1 MTLTSTRLAC
11 VVDFSPSGTVALAQ
25 ALVLAERRRAPLD
38 VLHIPGSRREDPRVA
53 VDLHTRLVALVADAN
68 AARVPTSV
76 FVLYGRA
83 VSAVAEH
90 VEARPAD
97 LLVVG
102 PAPRGT
108 IFRSRGRFAAA
119 VARRAGCPVIT
130 LPKGTSVDDVR
141 AQFRRIVC
149 AVDGSLAA
157 AGALQMA
164 VHLAQQSGGH
174 LTVLHVVDGFPQ
186 ETVYSAASV
195 PHLLQEFDRRGRAIV
210 RRLRELVPP
219 DALHWCEVDS
229 RLVPGVAHRTIASVA
244 TAQSADL
251 VVVGRPPQPWLGAL
265 GSTVAR
271 ILARSECPVLTVPG
285 PAGLLPVIGQ
295 TDDVAAI
302 ATLHT
307 LAPRRRVKEYG
318 APPGTVVSFSA
329 ARQSRRRRQMIG
341 TVAGAKPVTGRITA
355 AIPGQAG

>member
-1 MTLTSTRLAC
+1 MTMTSTRIAC
-11 VVDFSPSGTVALAQ
+11 VVDFSSSGTVALAQ
-25 ALVLAERRRAPLD
+25 ALVLAERRGAPLD
-38 VLHIPGSRREDPRVA
+38 VLHIPGRRREDPRVA

-76 FVLYGRA
+76 FVLSGRA
-83 VSAVAEH
+83 VSVIAEH
-90 VEARPAD
+90 VEERPAD

-164 VHLAQQSGGH
+164 LHLAQQSGSH

-219 DALHWCEVDS
+219 DALPWGEVDY

-251 VVVGRPPQPWLGAL
+251 VVVGRPPQSWLGAL
-265 GSTVAR
+265 GSTGAR
-271 ILARSECPVLTVPG
+271 ILARSACPVLTVPG
-285 PAGLLPVIGQ
+285 PPGLLP
-295 TDDVAAI
+295 DVGRTAAI
-302 ATLHT
+302 AAVERFRAAT
-307 LAPRRRVKEYG
+307 PRQRGDSHGSQR
-318 APPGTVVSFSA
+318 GTIVNFAA
-329 ARQSRRRRQMIG
+329 ARQSRLRRQQIG
-341 TVAGAKPVTGRITA
+341 VTATTGRTA
-355 AIPGQAG
+355 SSFARA